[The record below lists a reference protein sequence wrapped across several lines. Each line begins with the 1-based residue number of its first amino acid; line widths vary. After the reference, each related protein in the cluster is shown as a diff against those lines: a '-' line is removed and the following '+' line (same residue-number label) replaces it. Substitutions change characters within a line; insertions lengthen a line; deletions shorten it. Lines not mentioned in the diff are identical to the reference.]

1 MSCKFNYHILPK
13 ILSLKCS
20 YDRETFKDYMKGK
33 PSEIH
38 LTSSEIRAGSKIES
52 SLLYEQPMQS
62 LEEKG
67 GDKVNNTFVL
77 LTRKI
82 GFSINVYVCM
92 YVCTFNIIII

>member
-1 MSCKFNYHILPK
+1 
-13 ILSLKCS
+13 
-20 YDRETFKDYMKGK
+20 MKGK

-77 LTRKI
+77 LTKKNCI
-82 GFSINVYVCM
+82 SYKYVCM
-92 YVCTFNIIII
+92 YLCMHIHYYYNLGDEI